1 MNLLVTL
8 DANYIPVLRVML
20 YSLLKNNPGEHFCL
34 YIAHSTLTEEHL
46 ASILRGLDSARL
58 ALVPVPVDD
67 SALAGAPIEK
77 RYPREM
83 YYRLFAARGG
93 LLHDLYL
100 CDWSKTDV
108 GKFER
113 LVIHPLMALQ
123 NAEKFGLNDL
133 ERDIIVKHMWPL
145 TRALPR
151 HRESFVVSLA
161 DKLCATAEMLHV
173 YKAARVGQ
181 RLVFAPA
188 AENA

>member
-1 MNLLVTL
+1 LEMIPIWNEENQAAFRELIAPLLQAEEVQ
-8 DANYIPVLRVML
+8 AMRGISQHAEGVSCYEHCVFVS
-20 YSLLKNNPGEHFCL
+20 YVSFLLARRL
-34 YIAHSTLTEEHL
+34 
-46 ASILRGLDSARL
+46 GLDCRA
-58 ALVPVPVDD
+58 
-67 SALAGAPIEK
+67 
-77 RYPREM
+77 
-83 YYRLFAARGG
+83 AARGG